1 MTWTLESTIAV
12 IAMPVLILIALA
24 GAGLFWIAS
33 RNLYRRGDWAA
44 GFVRGYS
51 IVCLVA
57 AISLGVGFWWGM
69 YPWHAE
75 YHQWRPVSG
84 VVATTDSRLLA
95 AGDGSTE
102 QKFVVTFVD
111 NPIQYG
117 VLDTRA
123 ASVRPGDRLDISCV
137 RRWQQAGTDGY
148 DCLFGSMTRAT
159 P

>member
-1 MTWTLESTIAV
+1 MTWTVESIIAV
-12 IAMPVLILIALA
+12 IAMPVLILAALTGAVLCWIAA
-24 GAGLFWIAS
+24 RRGDYEAGLF
-33 RNLYRRGDWAA
+33 RG
-44 GFVRGYS
+44 FS
-51 IVCLVA
+51 IVCLVT
-57 AISLGVGFWWGM
+57 AIGFGVGFWWGM
-69 YPWHAE
+69 YPWQAE
-75 YHQWRPVSG
+75 YHQWRPVTG

-148 DCLFGSMTRAT
+148 DCLFGSMTRAAG
-159 P
+159 PS